1 MINAINLKDMDILRR
16 EGLKALADKLGP
28 VGMINFIRLFDN
40 GTGDYTKDRHETLE
54 NITEEDFE
62 LFLKKN
68 K

>member
-40 GTGDYTKDRHETLE
+40 GTGDYTKDRHEIIE
-54 NITEEDFE
+54 NIMEEDFE